1 MTSTPL
7 PLGAV
12 APDELLVA
20 YVNGSLSPHER
31 DAVERW
37 LAVNPAYQRR
47 VESLRAVR
55 VAVRTAPPSVD
66 SRPPPASELS
76 GLWAAIDAAPTA
88 GGSRRSAGRS
98 GRRPAPPAATR
109 RDPGRRG

>member
-12 APDELLVA
+12 APDELHVA

-76 GLWAAIDAAPTA
+76 GLWAAIDAAPATTT
-88 GGSRRSAGRS
+88 RSAAAAARIQRERRRR
-98 GRRPAPPAATR
+98 RRPR
-109 RDPGRRG
+109 HPGW